1 MKLLSRLILKLIGW
15 KLDERVPETQRYV
28 LIAYPHT
35 SNWDFILGMLAK
47 WGMGLPINW
56 VAKHSMFWGPFKPV
70 FIAMGGVPLNREK
83 TTGFIQKNIEL
94 FAQREQFI
102 LGLMPEGTR
111 SKTDHWKTG
120 FYHIAHGANV
130 PIALAYLDYKN
141 KVIGIGEIIQSS
153 GDIHADLKII
163 KAFYKDKIGYKPEK
177 QSAISIAPQKNM
189 TDKKTDKSV
198 HH

>member
-56 VAKHSMFWGPFKPV
+56 VAKHSMFWGPFKPM

-153 GDIHADLKII
+153 GDIHADFANI
-163 KAFYKDKIGYKPEK
+163 KAFYQDKIGYRPEY
-177 QSAISIAPQKNM
+177 QSDMNIIAS
-189 TDKKTDKSV
+189 KKSTGNEE
-198 HH
+198 

>member
-15 KLDERVPETQRYV
+15 KLDERVPETRRYV
-28 LIAYPHT
+28 MIGYPHT

-56 VAKHSMFWGPFKPV
+56 VAKHSMFWGPFKPM

-94 FAQREQFI
+94 FAQREHFI

-130 PIALAYLDYKN
+130 PIALAYMDYKN
-141 KVIGIGEIIQSS
+141 KVIGVGDVMLTS
-153 GDIHADLKII
+153 GDIHADLETI
-163 KAFYKDKIGYKPEK
+163 KEFYKDKIGYKPEK
-177 QSAISIAPQKNM
+177 QSAISIATQKNIS
-189 TDKKTDKSV
+189 DK
-198 HH
+198 

>member
-28 LIAYPHT
+28 MIGYPHT

-56 VAKHSMFWGPFKPV
+56 VAKHSMFWGPFKPM

-94 FAQREQFI
+94 FAQRERFI

-130 PIALAYLDYKN
+130 PIALAYMDYKN
-141 KVIGIGEIIQSS
+141 KVIGVGDVMSTS
-153 GDIHADLKII
+153 GDIHADLETI
-163 KAFYKDKIGYKPEK
+163 KEFYKDKIGYKPEK
-177 QSAISIAPQKNM
+177 QSSISIAAKS
-189 TDKKTDKSV
+189 TSDKSS
-198 HH
+198 

>member
-28 LIAYPHT
+28 MIGYPHT

-47 WGMGLPINW
+47 WAMGLPINW
-56 VAKHSMFWGPFKPV
+56 VAKHSMFWGPFKPI
-70 FIAMGGVPLNREK
+70 FMAMGGVPLNREK

-94 FAQREQFI
+94 FAQRERFI

-130 PIALAYLDYKN
+130 PIALAYMDYKN
-141 KVIGIGEIIQSS
+141 KVIGVGDVMLTS
-153 GDIHADLKII
+153 GDIHADFETI
-163 KAFYKDKIGYKPEK
+163 KEFYKDKIGYKPEK
-177 QSAISIAPQKNM
+177 QSSISIASKS
-189 TDKKTDKSV
+189 TSDKSS
-198 HH
+198 